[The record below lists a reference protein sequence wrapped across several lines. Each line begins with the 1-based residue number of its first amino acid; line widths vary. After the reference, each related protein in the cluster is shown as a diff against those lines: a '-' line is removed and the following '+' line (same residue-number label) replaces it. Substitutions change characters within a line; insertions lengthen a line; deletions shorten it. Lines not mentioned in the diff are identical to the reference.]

1 MLLFA
6 IWYYSLYGRFLGTFL
21 GTILGQIFLKST
33 LISLIFLKIINKEK
47 TRKPLILLKI
57 LDLRGFANSA
67 GSGTWTHTGLRPTDF
82 ESASSAIPTCRR
94 FTNRQYSI
102 TIIDFMQLKF
112 VISI

>member
-6 IWYYSLYGRFLGTFL
+6 ILYYSLYGRFLGTF
-21 GTILGQIFLKST
+21 LGQIFLKST
-33 LISLIFLKIINKEK
+33 LISLIFWKIVSKEK
-47 TRKPLILLKI
+47 PRKPLILLKI

-94 FTNRQYSI
+94 LTNRQYFI

>member
-47 TRKPLILLKI
+47 NPQT
-57 LDLRGFANSA
+57 LDFTENLGF
-67 GSGTWTHTGLRPTDF
+67 TGF
-82 ESASSAIPTCRR
+82 C
-94 FTNRQYSI
+94 
-102 TIIDFMQLKF
+102 K
-112 VISI
+112 

>member
-47 TRKPLILLKI
+47 TRKPLES
-57 LDLRGFANSA
+57 LDSTNGRGGNGPSF
-67 GSGTWTHTGLRPTDF
+67 LDF
-82 ESASSAIPTCRR
+82 SPPGG
-94 FTNRQYSI
+94 
-102 TIIDFMQLKF
+102 
-112 VISI
+112 